1 MNGDR
6 TPAGP
11 SASQNTEGD
20 VEKLR
25 QLLDTPETAW
35 LLGRMRTRLE
45 NSGELTGWLVR
56 PTATSAERVAASRL
70 AGNAVRAGQSASV
83 SLGELDTMLRRS
95 GIWPA
100 GLASAV
106 VTLTGQVVSR
116 EDRSAE
122 RDAWLRVGDTLRHIS
137 TERPSLA
144 TWVEGVIRTGALKR
158 AAGSAPAALR
168 LAEQLDV
175 VAGALPSQG
184 ESVAA
189 FASRL
194 FSNPH
199 ALDPQVPLGTMAIR
213 LAAACGELHT
223 DAVQDSA
230 RWRRE
235 AWQSVG
241 LVVDELSSTVLVI
254 GLPGNDS
261 GPTARALAALHASGQ
276 PTLLTLR
283 QLNTDS
289 VGAAPAHVYV
299 CENAAVVAAAADR
312 LGAQCPPLV
321 CSGGQPGA
329 AVIALL
335 EMLSA
340 GGAIIHYHGDF
351 DWNGLSTA
359 RAFARRAA
367 WVPWRFDSVA
377 YTEALALAPESAPL
391 TGTPVESPWDRT
403 LSTTMGL
410 SGRKVEEEVVLDLLL
425 GDLAL
430 AAK

>member
-1 MNGDR
+1 VTNDEPTHRDATTGDIAR
-6 TPAGP
+6 
-11 SASQNTEGD
+11 
-20 VEKLR
+20 LR
-25 QLLDTPETAW
+25 QVLDTPETAW
-35 LLGRMRTRLE
+35 LLARMRTRLE

-56 PTATSAERVAASRL
+56 PSASSAERMAASRL

-83 SLGELDTMLRRS
+83 SLDDLDEMLRRS
-95 GIWPA
+95 GIWPE
-100 GLASAV
+100 GLVSAV
-106 VTLTGQVVSR
+106 VALTGSVVSR
-116 EDRSAE
+116 QDRSAE
-122 RDAWLRVGDTLRHIS
+122 RDAWLRVADTLRQIS
-137 TERPSLA
+137 SEHASLGV
-144 TWVEGVIRTGALKR
+144 WVEGVIRTGALKR

-168 LAEQLDV
+168 LAEQLV
-175 VAGALPSQG
+175 VVSAALPSQG

-189 FASRL
+189 FATRL
-194 FSNPH
+194 FTNSH
-199 ALDPQVPLGTMAIR
+199 ALDPQAPLGTVAAR
-213 LAAACGELHT
+213 LAAAQGELHT

-241 LVVDELSSTVLVI
+241 LVVDELSSTVLVV

-261 GPTARALAALHASGQ
+261 GPTARALAALHDSGQ

-289 VGAAPAHVYV
+289 VGKTPPHVYV

-312 LGAQCPPLV
+312 LGATCPPLV
-321 CSGGQPGA
+321 CAGGQPGA

-340 GGAIIHYHGDF
+340 GGAVIHYHGDF
-351 DWNGLSTA
+351 DWDGLATA

-367 WVPWRFDSVA
+367 WVPWRFDSDA

-391 TGTPVESPWDRT
+391 TGTPVESPWDRS

-410 SGRKVEEEVVLDLLL
+410 AGRKVEEEMVLDLLL